1 MLALVLLELLPAL
14 VMAAFLVLLFRAAVG
29 LSGYR
34 RRVSVTT
41 IGFMEVGFGVLTVL
55 SVAFGSL

>member
-1 MLALVLLELLPAL
+1 
-14 VMAAFLVLLFRAAVG
+14 LLFRAAVG

-34 RRVSVTT
+34 RRVPVTT